1 MSIIPA
7 IVIQHSAI
15 THPVTKFDYALQV
28 VVATLNSKAGGE
40 FASVRRMGPLNWT
53 IMGTEFYEFIDIKLD
68 QSFTFI
74 QIESLLPVSRH
85 IKHGVVEG
93 ELEKSIYMALCAL
106 RLYA

>member
-1 MSIIPA
+1 MPA

-15 THPVTKFDYALQV
+15 ASPATKFDIALHV

-40 FASVRRMGPLNWT
+40 FASIRRMGPLNWT
-53 IMGTEFYEFIDIKLD
+53 IMGTEYFEFIDIKLD
-68 QSFTFI
+68 RSFAFI
-74 QIESLLPVSRH
+74 EIESLLPVSRH

-106 RLYA
+106 RLYV